1 MATPQLSPGILVR
14 EIDLT
19 VGRVDNVINQIG
31 GIAGPFQLGPVDEPI
46 EVSNEAGL
54 IETFGK
60 PLSTDRQYEYWMSGS
75 SYLSYGGVLK
85 VVRTDG
91 TNLRN
96 ANAGVGMAQNAALKI
111 KNNDD
116 YEENYQTATN
126 FTWAAKNPGTWAN
139 GLKVAVIDNAADQT
153 LGITTANLGGLG
165 IKVGMGL
172 TASLTGQTIPNS
184 DGTTSTFTGHLKGI
198 ITGVTTDATN
208 SNSTIDVKIVSRVSS
223 ATTQYNTTL
232 NTAASETAGIGT
244 DIVLVDSVAGLNVL
258 DTLTAPGLNNLSISG
273 VGTNSVSLASTISSA
288 ITSGVAVTF
297 SRLVTV
303 GGTETNIDYAA
314 SSPVAS
320 FDASDTVHIMNSSGS
335 EVTNQ
340 PVATAVDW
348 YDQQTLNLNTPI
360 FWNSIAGRPVDSN
373 FSSSRSGG
381 GDSIHIVVVDDDG
394 SVTGIQGNI
403 LEKHTFLSKAKDS
416 TADGNA
422 PTRNYYKDYLINGS
436 QYIFGG
442 YNPSIGEDAYHG
454 TIPAATGFSTNFTPY
469 TSGEG
474 QWGQDAQ
481 GIQFAAVGNK
491 TYTLGGGSDYTA
503 NKGYSTTLGD
513 LKTSYQ
519 LFANDA
525 DVEVDFLLMGPGL
538 TQKVESQAKANQLIS
553 IAESRKD
560 CIAVISPHRA
570 DVVGQTVATTQMN
583 NILEF
588 YSPLSSSSYAVFDTG
603 WKYAY
608 DRFNNAFVYVPCNPD
623 IAGTMVRT
631 EIESFPWFSPA
642 GVQRGAINGAIK
654 LAYNPNKAQRDKL
667 YGERI
672 NPIVNKPGAGIVL
685 FGDKTALGYNSAFDR
700 INVRRLFLTVEQ
712 SIESVAN
719 AQLFEINDSITRA
732 NFVNAIEPYLRDIQ
746 AKRGLYDF
754 VIKCDDSNN
763 TPDIID
769 NNEFRADI
777 FLKPTKS
784 INYVT
789 LTFVATRT
797 GVDFQE
803 VVGTV

>member
-46 EVSNEAGL
+46 EVSNEAGF

-91 TNLRN
+91 TTLRN
-96 ANAGVGMAQNAALKI
+96 ANAGVGMANTTTLKV

-139 GLKVAVIDNAADQT
+139 GLKVAIIDNAADQR
-153 LGITTANLGGLG
+153 LGISTVAFGDGSNLKVNVGTAVTTS
-165 IKVGMGL
+165 I
-172 TASLTGQTIPNS
+172 TGAIPGA
-184 DGTTSTFTGHLKGI
+184 GTTSAFDGYLKAI
-198 ITGVTTDATN
+198 VTGVTTDSSGN
-208 SNSTIDVKIVSRVSS
+208 DSSIDVKITARVS
-223 ATTQYNTTL
+223 
-232 NTAASETAGIGT
+232 AA
-244 DIVLVDSVAGLNVL
+244 
-258 DTLTAPGLNNLSISG
+258 
-273 VGTNSVSLASTISSA
+273 
-288 ITSGVAVTF
+288 
-297 SRLVTV
+297 
-303 GGTETNIDYAA
+303 GTEYPIDYAKNDSTRA
-314 SSPVAS
+314 FS
-320 FDASDTVHIMNSSGS
+320 ASDTLIFTNSSGITTGYS
-335 EVTNQ
+335 VS
-340 PVATAVDW
+340 ADTAVDW
-348 YDQQTLNLNTPI
+348 YDQQTLSLNTPI
-360 FWNSIAGRPVDSN
+360 YWNSIAGRPVDSN

-381 GDSIHIVVVDDDG
+381 GDSLHVVVVDDDG

-416 TADGNA
+416 TADGSA

-436 QYIFGG
+436 QYIFAG
-442 YNPSIGEDAYHG
+442 YNPSIGEDSYHG
-454 TIPAATGFSTNFTPY
+454 TAPAATGFSTNFVPVT
-469 TSGEG
+469 TGAG

-481 GIQFAAVGNK
+481 GIQFSAVGNK
-491 TYTLGGGSDYTA
+491 TYTFGGGVDYSA
-503 NKGYSTTLGD
+503 NKGYATTLGD
-513 LKTSYQ
+513 LQTSYQ

-538 TQKVESQAKANQLIS
+538 PTKVESQAKANQLIS

-560 CIAVISPHRA
+560 CIATISPHRG
-570 DVVGQTVATTQMN
+570 DVVGQTNTATQMN

-631 EIESFPWFSPA
+631 EITSFPWFSPA
-642 GVQRGAINGAIK
+642 GVQRGAINDAIK
-654 LAYNPNKAQRDKL
+654 LAYNPSKAQRDNL

-685 FGDKTALGYNSAFDR
+685 FGDKTALGYASAFDR

-712 SIESVAN
+712 SIEAVAN

-754 VIKCDDSNN
+754 VIKCDENNN
-763 TPDIID
+763 TPDIVD

-803 VVGTV
+803 VVGSV

>member
-46 EVSNEAGL
+46 EVSNEAGF

-91 TNLRN
+91 TTLRN
-96 ANAGVGMAQNAALKI
+96 ANAGVGMANTTTLKV

-139 GLKVAVIDNAADQT
+139 GLKVAIIDNAADQR
-153 LGITTANLGGLG
+153 LGISTVAFGDGSNLKVNVGTAVTTS
-165 IKVGMGL
+165 I
-172 TASLTGQTIPNS
+172 TGAIPGA
-184 DGTTSTFTGHLKGI
+184 GTTSAFDGYLKAI
-198 ITGVTTDATN
+198 VTGVTTDSSGN
-208 SNSTIDVKIVSRVSS
+208 DSSIDVKITARVS
-223 ATTQYNTTL
+223 
-232 NTAASETAGIGT
+232 AA
-244 DIVLVDSVAGLNVL
+244 
-258 DTLTAPGLNNLSISG
+258 
-273 VGTNSVSLASTISSA
+273 
-288 ITSGVAVTF
+288 
-297 SRLVTV
+297 
-303 GGTETNIDYAA
+303 GTEYPIDYAKNDSTRA
-314 SSPVAS
+314 FS
-320 FDASDTVHIMNSSGS
+320 ASDTLIFTNSSGITTGYS
-335 EVTNQ
+335 VS
-340 PVATAVDW
+340 ADTAVDW
-348 YDQQTLNLNTPI
+348 YDQQTLSLNTPI
-360 FWNSIAGRPVDSN
+360 YWNSIAGRPVDSN

-381 GDSIHIVVVDDDG
+381 GDSLHVVVVDDDG

-416 TADGNA
+416 TADGSA

-436 QYIFGG
+436 QYIFAG

-454 TIPAATGFSTNFTPY
+454 TAPAATGFSTNFVPVTA
-469 TSGEG
+469 GAG

-491 TYTLGGGSDYTA
+491 TYTFGGGVDYSA
-503 NKGYSTTLGD
+503 NKGYATTLGD
-513 LKTSYQ
+513 LQTSYQ

-538 TQKVESQAKANQLIS
+538 PTKVESQAKANQLIS

-560 CIAVISPHRA
+560 CIATISPHRG
-570 DVVGQTVATTQMN
+570 DVVGQTNTATQMN

-631 EIESFPWFSPA
+631 EITSFPWFSPA
-642 GVQRGAINGAIK
+642 GVQRGAINDAIK
-654 LAYNPNKAQRDKL
+654 LAYNPSKAQRDNL

-685 FGDKTALGYNSAFDR
+685 FGDKTALGYASAFDR

-712 SIESVAN
+712 SVEAVAN
-719 AQLFEINDSITRA
+719 AQLFEINDSITRS

-803 VVGTV
+803 VVGSV

>member
-46 EVSNEAGL
+46 EVSNEAGF

-85 VVRTDG
+85 VIRTDG
-91 TNLRN
+91 TTLRN
-96 ANAGVGMAQNAALKI
+96 ANAGVGMAQTTTLKV
-111 KNNDD
+111 KNRDD

-139 GLKVAVIDNAADQT
+139 GLKVAIIDNAADQR
-153 LGITTANLGGLG
+153 LGISTVAFGDGSNLKVNVGTA
-165 IKVGMGL
+165 V
-172 TASLTGQTIPNS
+172 TASITGAIPGA
-184 DGTTSTFTGHLKGI
+184 GTTTNFDGYLKAI
-198 ITGVTTDATN
+198 VTGVTTDSSGN
-208 SNSTIDVKIVSRVSS
+208 DSSIDVKITSRVS
-223 ATTQYNTTL
+223 
-232 NTAASETAGIGT
+232 AA
-244 DIVLVDSVAGLNVL
+244 
-258 DTLTAPGLNNLSISG
+258 
-273 VGTNSVSLASTISSA
+273 
-288 ITSGVAVTF
+288 
-297 SRLVTV
+297 
-303 GGTETNIDYAA
+303 GTEYPIDYAKN
-314 SSPVAS
+314 
-320 FDASDTVHIMNSSGS
+320 DATRAFSATDTLIFTNSSGITTGYS
-335 EVTNQ
+335 I
-340 PVATAVDW
+340 AADTAVDW
-348 YDQQTLNLNTPI
+348 YDQQTLALNTPI

-381 GDSIHIVVVDDDG
+381 GDSLHVVVVDDDG

-403 LEKHTFLSKAKDS
+403 LEKHTFLSKAKDA

-436 QYIFGG
+436 QYIFAG
-442 YNPSIGEDAYHG
+442 YNPSIGEDSYHG
-454 TIPAATGFSTNFTPY
+454 TSPAATGFSTNFVPY
-469 TSGEG
+469 TTGEG
-474 QWGQDAQ
+474 QWGQEAQ

-491 TYTLGGGSDYTA
+491 TYTFGGGVDYSA
-503 NKGYSTTLGD
+503 NKGYPTTLGD
-513 LKTSYQ
+513 LQTSYQ

-538 TQKVESQAKANQLIS
+538 STKVESQAKANQLIS

-560 CIAVISPHRA
+560 CIACISPHRA
-570 DVVGQTVATTQMN
+570 DVVGQTNTTTQMN

-603 WKYAY
+603 WKYVY

-631 EIESFPWFSPA
+631 EITSFPWFSPA
-642 GVQRGAINGAIK
+642 GVQRGSINDAIK
-654 LAYNPNKAQRDKL
+654 LAYNPSKAQRDNL

-685 FGDKTALGYNSAFDR
+685 FGDKTALGYASAFDR

-754 VIKCDDSNN
+754 VIKCDETNN
-763 TPDIID
+763 TPDVVD

>member
-46 EVSNEAGL
+46 EVSNEAGF

-91 TNLRN
+91 STLKN
-96 ANAGVGMAQNAALKI
+96 ANAGVGMANTTTLKV

-139 GLKVAVIDNAADQT
+139 GLKVAIIDNAADQR
-153 LGITTANLGGLG
+153 LGISTVAFGDGSNLKVNVGTAVTTS
-165 IKVGMGL
+165 I
-172 TASLTGQTIPNS
+172 TGAIPGA
-184 DGTTSTFTGHLKGI
+184 GTTSNFDGYLKAI
-198 ITGVTTDATN
+198 VTGVTTDSDGNN
-208 SNSTIDVKIVSRVSS
+208 SSIDVKITARVS
-223 ATTQYNTTL
+223 
-232 NTAASETAGIGT
+232 AA
-244 DIVLVDSVAGLNVL
+244 
-258 DTLTAPGLNNLSISG
+258 
-273 VGTNSVSLASTISSA
+273 
-288 ITSGVAVTF
+288 
-297 SRLVTV
+297 
-303 GGTETNIDYAA
+303 GTEYPIDYAKNDA
-314 SSPVAS
+314 TRAFS
-320 FDASDTVHIMNSSGS
+320 ASDTLIFTNSSGITTGYS
-335 EVTNQ
+335 VSAT
-340 PVATAVDW
+340 TAVDW
-348 YDQQTLNLNTPI
+348 YDQQTLGLNTPI

-381 GDSIHIVVVDDDG
+381 GDSLHIVVVDDDG

-436 QYIFGG
+436 QYIFAG

-454 TIPAATGFSTNFTPY
+454 TVPAATGFSTNFVPY
-469 TSGEG
+469 TAGEG

-491 TYTLGGGSDYTA
+491 TYTFGGGVDYSA
-503 NKGYSTTLGD
+503 NKGYPTTLGD
-513 LKTSYQ
+513 LQTSYQ

-538 TQKVESQAKANQLIS
+538 TTKVESQAKANQLIS

-560 CIAVISPHRA
+560 CIACISPHRA
-570 DVVGQTVATTQMN
+570 DVVGQTNTTTQMN

-603 WKYAY
+603 WKYVY

-631 EIESFPWFSPA
+631 EITSFPWFSPA
-642 GVQRGAINGAIK
+642 GVQRGAINNAIK
-654 LAYNPNKAQRDKL
+654 LAYNPSKAQRDNL

-685 FGDKTALGYNSAFDR
+685 FGDKTALGYSSAFDR

-712 SIESVAN
+712 SIEAVAN

-754 VIKCDDSNN
+754 VIKCDENNN

-803 VVGTV
+803 VVGSV

>member
-46 EVSNEAGL
+46 EVSNEAGF

-91 TNLRN
+91 TTLRN
-96 ANAGVGMAQNAALKI
+96 ANAGVGMANTTTLKV

-139 GLKVAVIDNAADQT
+139 GLKVAIIDNAADQR
-153 LGITTANLGGLG
+153 LGISTVAFGDGSNLKVNVGTA
-165 IKVGMGL
+165 V
-172 TASLTGQTIPNS
+172 TASITGAIPGA
-184 DGTTSTFTGHLKGI
+184 GTTSAFDGYLKAI
-198 ITGVTTDATN
+198 VTGVTTDSSGN
-208 SNSTIDVKIVSRVSS
+208 DSSIDVKITARVS
-223 ATTQYNTTL
+223 
-232 NTAASETAGIGT
+232 AA
-244 DIVLVDSVAGLNVL
+244 
-258 DTLTAPGLNNLSISG
+258 
-273 VGTNSVSLASTISSA
+273 
-288 ITSGVAVTF
+288 
-297 SRLVTV
+297 
-303 GGTETNIDYAA
+303 GTEYPIDYAKNDSTRA
-314 SSPVAS
+314 FS
-320 FDASDTVHIMNSSGS
+320 ASDTLIFTNSSGITTGYS
-335 EVTNQ
+335 IAADTV
-340 PVATAVDW
+340 VDW
-348 YDQQTLNLNTPI
+348 YDQQTLGLNTPI
-360 FWNSIAGRPVDSN
+360 YWNSIAGRPVDSN

-381 GDSIHIVVVDDDG
+381 GDSLHVVVVDDDG

-436 QYIFGG
+436 QYIFAG

-454 TIPAATGFSTNFTPY
+454 TAPAATGFSTNFVPY
-469 TSGEG
+469 TTGEG

-491 TYTLGGGSDYTA
+491 TYTFGGGVDYSA
-503 NKGYSTTLGD
+503 NKGYPTTLGD
-513 LKTSYQ
+513 LQTSYQ

-538 TQKVESQAKANQLIS
+538 STKVESQAKANQLIS

-560 CIAVISPHRA
+560 CIACISPHRA
-570 DVVGQTVATTQMN
+570 DVVGQTNTTTQMN

-603 WKYAY
+603 WKYVY

-631 EIESFPWFSPA
+631 EITSFPWFSPA
-642 GVQRGAINGAIK
+642 GVQRGSINDAIK
-654 LAYNPNKAQRDKL
+654 LAYNPSKAQRDNL

-685 FGDKTALGYNSAFDR
+685 FGDKTALGYASAFDR

-712 SIESVAN
+712 SIEAVAN

-754 VIKCDDSNN
+754 VIKCDETNN

>member
-46 EVSNEAGL
+46 EVSNEAGF

-91 TNLRN
+91 STLRN
-96 ANAGVGMAQNAALKI
+96 ANAGVGMANTTTLKV

-139 GLKVAVIDNAADQT
+139 GLKVAIIDNAADQR
-153 LGITTANLGGLG
+153 LGISTVAFGDGSNLKVNVGTA
-165 IKVGMGL
+165 V
-172 TASLTGQTIPNS
+172 TASITGAIPGA
-184 DGTTSTFTGHLKGI
+184 GTTSAFDGYLKAI
-198 ITGVTTDATN
+198 VTGVTTDSSGN
-208 SNSTIDVKIVSRVSS
+208 DSSIDVKITARVS
-223 ATTQYNTTL
+223 
-232 NTAASETAGIGT
+232 AA
-244 DIVLVDSVAGLNVL
+244 
-258 DTLTAPGLNNLSISG
+258 
-273 VGTNSVSLASTISSA
+273 
-288 ITSGVAVTF
+288 
-297 SRLVTV
+297 
-303 GGTETNIDYAA
+303 GTEYPIDYAKNDSTRA
-314 SSPVAS
+314 FSAN
-320 FDASDTVHIMNSSGS
+320 DTLIFTNSSGITTGYS
-335 EVTNQ
+335 VS
-340 PVATAVDW
+340 ADTAVDW
-348 YDQQTLNLNTPI
+348 YDQQTLSLNTPI
-360 FWNSIAGRPVDSN
+360 YWNSIAGKPVDSN

-381 GDSIHIVVVDDDG
+381 GDSLHVVVVDDDG

-436 QYIFGG
+436 QYIFAG

-454 TIPAATGFSTNFTPY
+454 TAPVATGFSTNFVPY
-469 TSGEG
+469 TAGEG

-491 TYTLGGGSDYTA
+491 TYTFGGGVDYSA
-503 NKGYSTTLGD
+503 NKGYPTTLGD
-513 LKTSYQ
+513 LQTSYQ

-538 TQKVESQAKANQLIS
+538 STKVESQAKANQLIS

-560 CIAVISPHRA
+560 CIACISPHRA
-570 DVVGQTVATTQMN
+570 DVVGQTNTTTQMN

-603 WKYAY
+603 WKYVY

-631 EIESFPWFSPA
+631 EITSFPWFSPA
-642 GVQRGAINGAIK
+642 GVQRGSINDAIK
-654 LAYNPNKAQRDKL
+654 LAYNPSKAQRDNL

-685 FGDKTALGYNSAFDR
+685 FGDKTALGYASAFDR

-712 SIESVAN
+712 SIEAVAN

-754 VIKCDDSNN
+754 VIKCDETNN

>member
-60 PLSTDRQYEYWMSGS
+60 PLSTDRQYEYWMSGA
-75 SYLSYGGVLK
+75 SYLSYGGILK

-91 TNLRN
+91 TALKN
-96 ANAGVGMAQNAALKI
+96 ANAGVGIANTTTLKI
-111 KNNDD
+111 KNRDD

-126 FTWAAKNPGTWAN
+126 FTWGAKNPGTWAN
-139 GLKVAVIDNAADQT
+139 GLKVAIIDNAADQR
-153 LGITTANLGGLG
+153 LGISTVAFGDGSNLKVNVGTAVTTS
-165 IKVGMGL
+165 I
-172 TASLTGQTIPNS
+172 TGAIPGA
-184 DGTTSTFTGHLKGI
+184 GTTSNFDGYLKAI
-198 ITGVTTDATN
+198 VTGVTTDSAGNN
-208 SNSTIDVKIVSRVSS
+208 SSIDVKITARVS
-223 ATTQYNTTL
+223 
-232 NTAASETAGIGT
+232 AA
-244 DIVLVDSVAGLNVL
+244 
-258 DTLTAPGLNNLSISG
+258 
-273 VGTNSVSLASTISSA
+273 
-288 ITSGVAVTF
+288 
-297 SRLVTV
+297 
-303 GGTETNIDYAA
+303 GTEYPIDYAKNDA
-314 SSPVAS
+314 TRAFS
-320 FDASDTVHIMNSSGS
+320 ASDTLIFTNSSGITTGYS
-335 EVTNQ
+335 VSAT
-340 PVATAVDW
+340 TAVDW
-348 YDQQTLNLNTPI
+348 YDQQTLGLNTPI

-381 GDSIHIVVVDDDG
+381 GDSLHVVVVDDDG

-436 QYIFGG
+436 QYIFAG

-454 TIPAATGFSTNFTPY
+454 TVPAATGFSTNFVPY

-491 TYTLGGGSDYTA
+491 TYTFGGGVDYTA

-513 LKTSYQ
+513 LQTSYQ

-538 TQKVESQAKANQLIS
+538 TEKVQSQAKANQLIS

-570 DVVGQTVATTQMN
+570 DVVGQTNTTTQMN

-603 WKYAY
+603 WKYVY

-623 IAGTMVRT
+623 VAGTMVRT

-642 GVQRGAINGAIK
+642 GVQRGSINDAIK
-654 LAYNPNKAQRDKL
+654 LAYNPSKAQRDNL

-685 FGDKTALGYNSAFDR
+685 FGDKTALGYSSAFDR

-732 NFVNAIEPYLRDIQ
+732 NFVNAIEPYLRDVQ

-754 VIKCDDSNN
+754 VVKCDESNN
-763 TPDIID
+763 TPDVID
-769 NNEFRADI
+769 HNEFRADI
-777 FLKPTKS
+777 FLKHTTS
-784 INYVT
+784 ITNVT

>member
-60 PLSTDRQYEYWMSGS
+60 PLSTDRQYEYWMSGA

-91 TNLRN
+91 TALKN
-96 ANAGVGMAQNAALKI
+96 ANAGVGIANTTTLKI
-111 KNNDD
+111 KNRDD

-126 FTWAAKNPGTWAN
+126 FTWGAKNPGTWAN
-139 GLKVAVIDNAADQT
+139 GLKVAIIDNAADQR
-153 LGITTANLGGLG
+153 LGISTVAFGDGSNLKVNVGTAVTTS
-165 IKVGMGL
+165 I
-172 TASLTGQTIPNS
+172 TGAIPGA
-184 DGTTSTFTGHLKGI
+184 GTTSNFDGYLKAI
-198 ITGVTTDATN
+198 VTGVTTDSAGNN
-208 SNSTIDVKIVSRVSS
+208 SSIDVKITARVS
-223 ATTQYNTTL
+223 
-232 NTAASETAGIGT
+232 AA
-244 DIVLVDSVAGLNVL
+244 
-258 DTLTAPGLNNLSISG
+258 
-273 VGTNSVSLASTISSA
+273 
-288 ITSGVAVTF
+288 
-297 SRLVTV
+297 
-303 GGTETNIDYAA
+303 GTEYPIDYAKNDA
-314 SSPVAS
+314 TRAFS
-320 FDASDTVHIMNSSGS
+320 ASDTLIFTNSSGITTGYS
-335 EVTNQ
+335 VS
-340 PVATAVDW
+340 ADTAVDW
-348 YDQQTLNLNTPI
+348 YDQQTLGLNTPI
-360 FWNSIAGRPVDSN
+360 YWNSIAGRPVDSN

-381 GDSIHIVVVDDDG
+381 GDSLHVVVIDDDG

-436 QYIFGG
+436 QYIFAG

-454 TIPAATGFSTNFTPY
+454 TVPAATGFSTNFVPY

-491 TYTLGGGSDYTA
+491 TYTFGGGVDYTA

-513 LKTSYQ
+513 LQTSYQ

-538 TQKVESQAKANQLIS
+538 TEKVQSQAKANQLIS

-570 DVVGQTVATTQMN
+570 DVVGQTNTTTQMN

-603 WKYAY
+603 WKYVY
-608 DRFNNAFVYVPCNPD
+608 DRFNNSFVYVPCNPD
-623 IAGTMVRT
+623 VAGTMVRT
-631 EIESFPWFSPA
+631 EVESFPWFSPA
-642 GVQRGAINGAIK
+642 GVQRGSINDAIK
-654 LAYNPNKAQRDKL
+654 LAYNPSKAQRDNL

-685 FGDKTALGYNSAFDR
+685 FGDKTALGYSSAFDR

-732 NFVNAIEPYLRDIQ
+732 NFVNAIEPYLRDVQ

-754 VIKCDDSNN
+754 VVKCDESNN

>member
-46 EVSNEAGL
+46 EVSNEAGF

-85 VVRTDG
+85 VIRTDG
-91 TNLRN
+91 TTLRN
-96 ANAGVGMAQNAALKI
+96 ANAGVGMAQTTTLKV
-111 KNNDD
+111 KNRDD

-139 GLKVAVIDNAADQT
+139 GLKVAIIDNAADQR
-153 LGITTANLGGLG
+153 LGISTVAFGDGSNLKVNVGTA
-165 IKVGMGL
+165 V
-172 TASLTGQTIPNS
+172 TASITGAIPGA
-184 DGTTSTFTGHLKGI
+184 GTTTNFDGYLKAI
-198 ITGVTTDATN
+198 VTGVTTDSSGN
-208 SNSTIDVKIVSRVSS
+208 DSSIDVKITSRVS
-223 ATTQYNTTL
+223 
-232 NTAASETAGIGT
+232 AA
-244 DIVLVDSVAGLNVL
+244 
-258 DTLTAPGLNNLSISG
+258 
-273 VGTNSVSLASTISSA
+273 
-288 ITSGVAVTF
+288 
-297 SRLVTV
+297 
-303 GGTETNIDYAA
+303 GTEYPIDYAKN
-314 SSPVAS
+314 
-320 FDASDTVHIMNSSGS
+320 DATRAFSATDTLIFTNSSGITTGYS
-335 EVTNQ
+335 I
-340 PVATAVDW
+340 AADTAVDW
-348 YDQQTLNLNTPI
+348 YDQQTLALNTPI

-381 GDSIHIVVVDDDG
+381 GDSLHVVVVDDDG

-436 QYIFGG
+436 QYIFAG
-442 YNPSIGEDAYHG
+442 YNPSIGEDSYHG
-454 TIPAATGFSTNFTPY
+454 TSPAATGFSTNFVPY
-469 TSGEG
+469 TAGEG

-491 TYTLGGGSDYTA
+491 TYTFGGGVDYSA
-503 NKGYSTTLGD
+503 NKGYPTTLGD
-513 LKTSYQ
+513 LQTSYQ

-538 TQKVESQAKANQLIS
+538 STKVESQAKANQLIS

-560 CIAVISPHRA
+560 CIACISPHRA
-570 DVVGQTVATTQMN
+570 DVVGQTNTTTQMN

-603 WKYAY
+603 WKYVY

-631 EIESFPWFSPA
+631 EITSFPWFSPA
-642 GVQRGAINGAIK
+642 GVQRGSINDAIK
-654 LAYNPNKAQRDKL
+654 LAYNPSKAQRDNL

-685 FGDKTALGYNSAFDR
+685 FGDKTALGYASAFDR

-712 SIESVAN
+712 SIEAVAN

-754 VIKCDDSNN
+754 VIKCDETNN
-763 TPDIID
+763 TPDVVD

>member
-46 EVSNEAGL
+46 EVSNEAGF

-91 TNLRN
+91 TTLRN
-96 ANAGVGMAQNAALKI
+96 ANAGVGMANTTTLKV

-139 GLKVAVIDNAADQT
+139 GLKVAIIDNAADQR
-153 LGITTANLGGLG
+153 LGISTVAFGDGSNLKVNVGTA
-165 IKVGMGL
+165 V
-172 TASLTGQTIPNS
+172 TAAITGAIPGA
-184 DGTTSTFTGHLKGI
+184 GTTSAFDGYLKAI
-198 ITGVTTDATN
+198 VTGVTTDSSGN
-208 SNSTIDVKIVSRVSS
+208 DSSIDVKITSRVS
-223 ATTQYNTTL
+223 
-232 NTAASETAGIGT
+232 AA
-244 DIVLVDSVAGLNVL
+244 
-258 DTLTAPGLNNLSISG
+258 
-273 VGTNSVSLASTISSA
+273 
-288 ITSGVAVTF
+288 
-297 SRLVTV
+297 
-303 GGTETNIDYAA
+303 GTEYPIDYAKNDSTRA
-314 SSPVAS
+314 FS
-320 FDASDTVHIMNSSGS
+320 ASDVLTFTNSSGI
-335 EVTNQ
+335 TTGYTI
-340 PVATAVDW
+340 AAGTAVDW
-348 YDQQTLNLNTPI
+348 YDQQTLALNTPI

-381 GDSIHIVVVDDDG
+381 GDSLHVVVVDDDG

-436 QYIFGG
+436 QYIFAG
-442 YNPSIGEDAYHG
+442 YNPSIGEDSYHG
-454 TIPAATGFSTNFTPY
+454 TSPAATGFSTNFVPY
-469 TSGEG
+469 TLGEG

-491 TYTLGGGSDYTA
+491 TYTFGGGVDYSA
-503 NKGYSTTLGD
+503 NKGYATTLGD
-513 LKTSYQ
+513 LQTSYQ

-538 TQKVESQAKANQLIS
+538 STKVESQAKANQLIS

-560 CIAVISPHRA
+560 CIACISPHRA
-570 DVVGQTVATTQMN
+570 DVVGQTNTTTQMN

-603 WKYAY
+603 WKYVY

-631 EIESFPWFSPA
+631 EITSFPWFSPA
-642 GVQRGAINGAIK
+642 GVQRGAINDAIK
-654 LAYNPNKAQRDKL
+654 LAYNPSKAQRDNL

-685 FGDKTALGYNSAFDR
+685 FGDKTALGYASAFDR

-712 SIESVAN
+712 SIEAVAN

-754 VIKCDDSNN
+754 VIKCDETNN

-797 GVDFQE
+797 GVDFSE

>member
-46 EVSNEAGL
+46 EVSNEAGF

-91 TNLRN
+91 TTLRN
-96 ANAGVGMAQNAALKI
+96 ANAGVGMANTTTLKV

-139 GLKVAVIDNAADQT
+139 GLKVAIIDNAADQR
-153 LGITTANLGGLG
+153 LGISTVAFGDGSNLKVNVGTAVTTS
-165 IKVGMGL
+165 I
-172 TASLTGQTIPNS
+172 TGAIPGA
-184 DGTTSTFTGHLKGI
+184 GTTSAFDGYLKAI
-198 ITGVTTDATN
+198 VTGVTTDSAGNN
-208 SNSTIDVKIVSRVSS
+208 SSIDVKITARVS
-223 ATTQYNTTL
+223 
-232 NTAASETAGIGT
+232 AA
-244 DIVLVDSVAGLNVL
+244 
-258 DTLTAPGLNNLSISG
+258 
-273 VGTNSVSLASTISSA
+273 
-288 ITSGVAVTF
+288 
-297 SRLVTV
+297 
-303 GGTETNIDYAA
+303 GTEYPIDYAKNDSTRA
-314 SSPVAS
+314 FS
-320 FDASDTVHIMNSSGS
+320 ASDTLIFTNSSGITTGYS
-335 EVTNQ
+335 VS
-340 PVATAVDW
+340 ADTAVDW
-348 YDQQTLNLNTPI
+348 YDQQTLSLNTPI
-360 FWNSIAGRPVDSN
+360 YWNSIAGKPVDSN

-381 GDSIHIVVVDDDG
+381 GDSLHVVVVDDDG

-436 QYIFGG
+436 QYIFAG

-454 TIPAATGFSTNFTPY
+454 TAPAATGFSTNFVPVT
-469 TSGEG
+469 TGAG

-491 TYTLGGGSDYTA
+491 TYTFGGGVDYSA
-503 NKGYSTTLGD
+503 NKGYPTTLGD
-513 LKTSYQ
+513 LQTSYQ

-538 TQKVESQAKANQLIS
+538 PTKVESQAKANQLIS

-560 CIAVISPHRA
+560 CIATISPHRG
-570 DVVGQTVATTQMN
+570 DVVGQTNTATQMN

-631 EIESFPWFSPA
+631 EITSFPWFSPA
-642 GVQRGAINGAIK
+642 GVQRGAINDAIK
-654 LAYNPNKAQRDKL
+654 LAYNPSKAQRDNL

-685 FGDKTALGYNSAFDR
+685 FGDKTALGYASAFDR

-712 SIESVAN
+712 SIEAVAN

-754 VIKCDDSNN
+754 VIKCDENNN
-763 TPDIID
+763 TPDIVD

-803 VVGTV
+803 VVGSV

>member
-46 EVSNEAGL
+46 EVSNEAGF

-85 VVRTDG
+85 VIRTDG
-91 TNLRN
+91 TTLRN
-96 ANAGVGMAQNAALKI
+96 ANAGVGMAQTTTLKV
-111 KNNDD
+111 KNRDD

-139 GLKVAVIDNAADQT
+139 GLKVAIIDNAADQR
-153 LGITTANLGGLG
+153 LGISTVAFGDGSNLKVNVGTA
-165 IKVGMGL
+165 V
-172 TASLTGQTIPNS
+172 TASITGAIPGA
-184 DGTTSTFTGHLKGI
+184 GTTTNFDGYLKAI
-198 ITGVTTDATN
+198 VTGVTTDSSGN
-208 SNSTIDVKIVSRVSS
+208 DSSIDVKITSRVS
-223 ATTQYNTTL
+223 
-232 NTAASETAGIGT
+232 AA
-244 DIVLVDSVAGLNVL
+244 
-258 DTLTAPGLNNLSISG
+258 
-273 VGTNSVSLASTISSA
+273 
-288 ITSGVAVTF
+288 
-297 SRLVTV
+297 
-303 GGTETNIDYAA
+303 GTEYPIDYAKN
-314 SSPVAS
+314 
-320 FDASDTVHIMNSSGS
+320 DATRAFSATDTLIFTNSSGITTGYS
-335 EVTNQ
+335 I
-340 PVATAVDW
+340 AADTAVDW
-348 YDQQTLNLNTPI
+348 YDQQTLALNTPI

-381 GDSIHIVVVDDDG
+381 GDSLHVVVVDDDG

-403 LEKHTFLSKAKDS
+403 LEKHTFLSKAKDA

-436 QYIFGG
+436 QYIFAG
-442 YNPSIGEDAYHG
+442 YNPSIGEDSYHG
-454 TIPAATGFSTNFTPY
+454 TSPAATGFSTNFVPY
-469 TSGEG
+469 TTGEG
-474 QWGQDAQ
+474 QWGQEAQ

-491 TYTLGGGSDYTA
+491 TYTFGGGVDYSA
-503 NKGYSTTLGD
+503 NKGYPTTLGD
-513 LKTSYQ
+513 LQTSYQ

-538 TQKVESQAKANQLIS
+538 PTKVESQAKANQLIS

-560 CIAVISPHRA
+560 CIACVSPHRA
-570 DVVGQTVATTQMN
+570 DVVGQTNTTTQMN

-603 WKYAY
+603 WKYVY

-631 EIESFPWFSPA
+631 EITSFPWFSPA
-642 GVQRGAINGAIK
+642 GVQRGSINDAIK
-654 LAYNPNKAQRDKL
+654 LAYNPSKAQRDNL

-685 FGDKTALGYNSAFDR
+685 FGDKTALGYASAFDR

-754 VIKCDDSNN
+754 VIKCDETNN
-763 TPDIID
+763 TPDVVD

>member
-60 PLSTDRQYEYWMSGS
+60 PLSTDRQYEYWMSGA
-75 SYLSYGGVLK
+75 SYLSYGGILK

-91 TNLRN
+91 TALKN
-96 ANAGVGMAQNAALKI
+96 ANAGVGIANTTTLKI
-111 KNNDD
+111 KNRDD

-126 FTWAAKNPGTWAN
+126 FTWGAKNPGTWAN
-139 GLKVAVIDNAADQT
+139 GLKVAIIDNAADQR
-153 LGITTANLGGLG
+153 LGISTVAFGDGSNLKVNVGTAVTTS
-165 IKVGMGL
+165 I
-172 TASLTGQTIPNS
+172 TGAIPGA
-184 DGTTSTFTGHLKGI
+184 GTTSNFDGYLKAI
-198 ITGVTTDATN
+198 VTGVTTDSAGNN
-208 SNSTIDVKIVSRVSS
+208 SSIDVKITARVS
-223 ATTQYNTTL
+223 
-232 NTAASETAGIGT
+232 AA
-244 DIVLVDSVAGLNVL
+244 
-258 DTLTAPGLNNLSISG
+258 
-273 VGTNSVSLASTISSA
+273 
-288 ITSGVAVTF
+288 
-297 SRLVTV
+297 
-303 GGTETNIDYAA
+303 GTEYPIDYAKNDA
-314 SSPVAS
+314 TRAFS
-320 FDASDTVHIMNSSGS
+320 ASDTLIFTNSSGITTGYS
-335 EVTNQ
+335 VSAT
-340 PVATAVDW
+340 TAVDW
-348 YDQQTLNLNTPI
+348 YDQQTLGLNTPI

-381 GDSIHIVVVDDDG
+381 GDSLHVVVVDDDG

-436 QYIFGG
+436 QYIFAG
-442 YNPSIGEDAYHG
+442 YNPSIGEDSYHG
-454 TIPAATGFSTNFTPY
+454 TVPAATGFSTNFVPY

-491 TYTLGGGSDYTA
+491 TYTFGGGVDYTA

-513 LKTSYQ
+513 LQTSYQ

-538 TQKVESQAKANQLIS
+538 TEKVQSQAKANQLIS

-570 DVVGQTVATTQMN
+570 DVVGQTNTTTQMN

-603 WKYAY
+603 WKYVY
-608 DRFNNAFVYVPCNPD
+608 DRFNNSFVYVPCNPD
-623 IAGTMVRT
+623 VAGTMVRT
-631 EIESFPWFSPA
+631 EVESFPWFSPA
-642 GVQRGAINGAIK
+642 GVQRGSINDAIK
-654 LAYNPNKAQRDKL
+654 LAYNPSKAQRDNL

-685 FGDKTALGYNSAFDR
+685 FGDKTALGYSSAFDR

-732 NFVNAIEPYLRDIQ
+732 NFVNAIEPYLRDVQ

-754 VIKCDDSNN
+754 VVKCDESNN
-763 TPDIID
+763 TPDVID